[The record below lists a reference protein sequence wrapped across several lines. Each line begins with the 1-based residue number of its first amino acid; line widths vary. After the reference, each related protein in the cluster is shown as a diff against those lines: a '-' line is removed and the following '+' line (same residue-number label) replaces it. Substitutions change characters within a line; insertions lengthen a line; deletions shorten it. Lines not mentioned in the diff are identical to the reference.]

1 MASRKRKNSHLND
14 LNNLTHTEPRTTFK
28 KDRTE
33 TIRGYFSWKEV
44 DCVLIKTIARRD
56 LRPISVRVR
65 ILRKRSSYRRF
76 NLLIRAQIR
85 IGTLKQSH
93 NTQMYKKTLQHYKQV
108 QRQSSFYSVLYRRC
122 TWCSSAKRENFN
134 HFSFSHFYYVTQ
146 IVRMSLVSLINNTA
160 RKSLENQRSNANS
173 IMTKT

>member
-1 MASRKRKNSHLND
+1 MASRKRTPSQQSQK
-14 LNNLTHTEPRTTFK
+14 THTEPRTTFK

-65 ILRKRSSYRRF
+65 ILRKRSSYRPF

-93 NTQMYKKTLQHYKQV
+93 NTQMYKKIQQHYKQV

-122 TWCSSAKRENFN
+122 SQRDTYRTKRVGILLLGSSRC
-134 HFSFSHFYYVTQ
+134 
-146 IVRMSLVSLINNTA
+146 VSCCGGFEKKQGS
-160 RKSLENQRSNANS
+160 RRCRSCDFLGR
-173 IMTKT
+173 